1 MPIQNSS
8 RRSFVK
14 LLAATPLLTQ
24 IAARDLYA
32 QAASAVGRD
41 PRENVYTR
49 LGVKTVINCR
59 GTWTYLSGSL
69 EFPEVRQ
76 AQVEAA
82 QHFVNML
89 ELQRAVG
96 RRLAELTGAESGIV
110 TSGAAGAMA
119 AATAG
124 CMAGTDDKYIW
135 QLPDTTG
142 LKHEVIMV
150 GGRSAFDSAIRLT
163 GAKLVLAYSPEELAN
178 AINEK
183 TAMIYTTD
191 LGDKLQKQKSIAKDH
206 KIPMLLDDAAG
217 IPPADNAKLYA
228 RMGIDL
234 YCFSGGKGLCGPQ
247 CSGLLLGRKDLI
259 EAALLN
265 CSPREGAVCRPMKV
279 GKEEIIGCLTALET
293 WLKLDEKKLYA
304 EWNGRID
311 RIRKLVETVSGVKT
325 ETFTPDDGNRY
336 PTLKISWDQQGWR
349 YTISDCVQE
358 LRAGESSDRSSR
370 SGQSQFGDSSSRG
383 ESEPQRT
390 KRSRPHRVGLND
402 DQAGRGN
409 HCWTE
414 TEVHSGRC
422 AEEDGSLKTRGCLEK
437 NSSESCFA
445 TVSGGRF
452 VFVESHSARAVA
464 RRGSRARGRSS
475 EPGLLAWCECRRL
488 HLHFRARASASG
500 WKFAVDF

>member
-1 MPIQNSS
+1 MPIHSSS

-14 LLAATPLLTQ
+14 LLAAAPLLSQ
-24 IAARDLYA
+24 IAARDVYA
-32 QAASAVGRD
+32 QAATAMGRD
-41 PRENVYTR
+41 PRQNVYTR

-69 EFPEVRQ
+69 EFPEVRA

-82 QHFVNML
+82 QHFVNVL

-96 RRLAELTGAESGIV
+96 RRLSELTGAESGIV

-124 CMAGTDDKYIW
+124 CMAGTDDKNIW

-163 GAKLVLAYSPEELAN
+163 GAKLILTYSPEELVN
-178 AINEK
+178 AINEN

-191 LGDKLQKQKSIAKDH
+191 LGDKLAKVLAISKDH
-206 KIPMLLDDAAG
+206 KVPMLLDDAAG

-228 RMGIDL
+228 RMGIDM
-234 YCFSGGKGLCGPQ
+234 YCFSGGKGLRGPQ

-311 RIRKLVETVSGVKT
+311 RIRKLVETVPGVKT
-325 ETFTPDDGNRY
+325 GTFIPDDGNRY
-336 PTLKISWDQQGWR
+336 PTLKISWDQKAWG
-349 YTISDCVQE
+349 YTISDCVKQ
-358 LRAGESSDRSSR
+358 LRAGDPVIEVLGADNPSLVTTVREGNPNPKERKQPDHIELVSMTIKPGEEMIV
-370 SGQSQFGDSSSRG
+370 GQR
-383 ESEPQRT
+383 
-390 KRSRPHRVGLND
+390 L
-402 DQAGRGN
+402 
-409 HCWTE
+409 
-414 TEVHSGRC
+414 
-422 AEEDGSLKTRGCLEK
+422 
-437 NSSESCFA
+437 
-445 TVSGGRF
+445 
-452 VFVESHSARAVA
+452 RAILGA
-464 RRGSRARGRSS
+464 AQ
-475 EPGLLAWCECRRL
+475 
-488 HLHFRARASASG
+488 
-500 WKFAVDF
+500 KKAV

>member
-1 MPIQNSS
+1 MQIRNSS

-24 IAARDLYA
+24 IAARDLYG
-32 QAASAVGRD
+32 QAASAIGRD
-41 PRENVYTR
+41 PLQNVYTR

-76 AQVEAA
+76 AQEEAGRY
-82 QHFVNML
+82 FVNML

-96 RRLAELTGAESGIV
+96 RRLSELTGAESGIV
-110 TSGAAGAMA
+110 TSGSAGAMA

-124 CMAGTDDKYIW
+124 CMAGTDDKHIW

-163 GAKLVLAYSPEELAN
+163 GAKLVLVYSLEELAQ
-178 AINEK
+178 AINEN

-191 LGDKLQKQKSIAKDH
+191 LGDKLQKELSIAKEH

-217 IPPADNAKLYA
+217 IPPVDNAKLYA

-234 YCFSGGKGLCGPQ
+234 YCFSGGKGLRGPQ

-265 CSPREGAVCRPMKV
+265 CSPREGAICRPMKV
-279 GKEEIIGCLTALET
+279 GKEEVIGCLTALET

-304 EWNGRID
+304 EWNDRLD
-311 RIRKLVETVSGVKT
+311 RIRKLVETVPGVKT
-325 ETFTPDDGNRY
+325 DTYVPDDGNRY
-336 PTLKISWDQQGWR
+336 PTLRISWDQQGWR

-358 LRAGESSDRSSR
+358 LRSGSPVIEVLGVDNPSLVTAVREGDPNRKELKQPDHIELVSMTIKPGE
-370 SGQSQFGDSSSRG
+370 
-383 ESEPQRT
+383 EII
-390 KRSRPHRVGLND
+390 VG
-402 DQAGRGN
+402 
-409 HCWTE
+409 
-414 TEVHSGRC
+414 
-422 AEEDGSLKTRGCLEK
+422 
-437 NSSESCFA
+437 
-445 TVSGGRF
+445 
-452 VFVESHSARAVA
+452 
-464 RRGSRARGRSS
+464 
-475 EPGLLAWCECRRL
+475 RRL
-488 HLHFRARASASG
+488 RAILGAAQ
-500 WKFAVDF
+500 KKATA

>member
-1 MPIQNSS
+1 MHIRNSS
-8 RRSFVK
+8 RRSFMK
-14 LLAATPLLTQ
+14 LLAAAPLLSQ

-32 QAASAVGRD
+32 QAALAVGRD
-41 PRENVYTR
+41 PRQNVYSR

-96 RRLAELTGAESGIV
+96 RRLAELTGAESGMI

-142 LKHEVIMV
+142 LKHEVIMM

-163 GAKLVLAYSPEELAN
+163 GAKLVLAYSPEELTN
-178 AINEK
+178 AINEN
-183 TAMIYTTD
+183 TAMIYTTN
-191 LGDKLQKQKSIAKDH
+191 LGEKLQRELAIAKDR
-206 KIPMLLDDAAG
+206 KIPLLLDDAAG

-234 YCFSGGKGLCGPQ
+234 YAFSGGKGLCGPQ
-247 CSGLLLGRKDLI
+247 CSGLLLGGKDLV

-279 GKEEIIGCLTALET
+279 GKEEVIGCLTALET

-304 EWNGRID
+304 EWNGRVD
-311 RIRKLVETVSGVKT
+311 RVRKLVETVPGVRT
-325 ETFTPDDGNRY
+325 DTFIPENGNRY
-336 PTLKISWDQQGWR
+336 PTLRVYWDQQTWGFS
-349 YTISDCVQE
+349 ISDCVRE
-358 LRAGESSDRSSR
+358 LRAGDPVIEVLGADNPSLVTAVREGRPNPKERKEPDHIELVSMTIKPGEEVVV
-370 SGQSQFGDSSSRG
+370 GQRL
-383 ESEPQRT
+383 RAI
-390 KRSRPHRVGLND
+390 L
-402 DQAGRGN
+402 
-409 HCWTE
+409 
-414 TEVHSGRC
+414 
-422 AEEDGSLKTRGCLEK
+422 GSAQKK
-437 NSSESCFA
+437 K
-445 TVSGGRF
+445 
-452 VFVESHSARAVA
+452 SAA
-464 RRGSRARGRSS
+464 
-475 EPGLLAWCECRRL
+475 
-488 HLHFRARASASG
+488 
-500 WKFAVDF
+500 

>member
-8 RRSFVK
+8 RRSFMK
-14 LLAATPLLTQ
+14 LAAAAPLLTQ

-32 QAASAVGRD
+32 QAAIAIGKD
-41 PRENVYTR
+41 PRRNIYRE

-76 AQVEAA
+76 AQLEAS

-89 ELQRAVG
+89 DLQRAVG
-96 RRLAELTGAESGIV
+96 RRLSELTGAESGIV

-163 GAKLVLAYSPEELAN
+163 GAKLVLVYSPEELAN
-178 AINEK
+178 AINEN

-191 LGDKLQKQKSIAKDH
+191 LGDKLQKDLAVANDH

-217 IPPADNAKLYA
+217 IPPVDNAKLYA

-234 YCFSGGKGLCGPQ
+234 YCFSGGKGLQGPQ
-247 CSGLLLGRKDLI
+247 CSGLLFGRKDLI

-293 WLKLDEKKLYA
+293 WLKLDDKKLYA
-304 EWNGRID
+304 EWNDRLG
-311 RIRKLVETVSGVKT
+311 RIRKLVETVPGVWT
-325 ETFTPDDGNRY
+325 DTFTPDDGNRY
-336 PTLKISWDQQGWR
+336 PTLRVYWDQQNWR
-349 YTISDCVQE
+349 YKISDCVQE
-358 LRAGESSDRSSR
+358 LRSGDPVIEVLGADNPSLVKAVREGNPNRKELKEPDHIELVSMTIKPGEEIIV
-370 SGQSQFGDSSSRG
+370 GQRL
-383 ESEPQRT
+383 RT
-390 KRSRPHRVGLND
+390 IL
-402 DQAGRGN
+402 
-409 HCWTE
+409 
-414 TEVHSGRC
+414 
-422 AEEDGSLKTRGCLEK
+422 
-437 NSSESCFA
+437 
-445 TVSGGRF
+445 
-452 VFVESHSARAVA
+452 SAAQKKVA
-464 RRGSRARGRSS
+464 A
-475 EPGLLAWCECRRL
+475 
-488 HLHFRARASASG
+488 
-500 WKFAVDF
+500 